1 MPVGIRFSNA
11 GPACARGLRSV
22 GSRTYFRS
30 KEGVRGLNLK
40 INWRKAMRLLMASA
54 LFALLSV
61 VASAQNAG
69 SSAKPLSDTDIQLL
83 RSDVQASKNQIIAD
97 TMQFTD
103 AESTAFWPVYRDY
116 ARDLQVIGDD
126 RLQVIKDYAQNYN
139 SLDDNKAKDMVQ
151 RMINIEDRTLNL
163 REDYWPKF
171 MKALGAKR
179 AAKFYQVDN
188 RITLMLNLELSAN
201 IPLIP

>member
-1 MPVGIRFSNA
+1 V
-11 GPACARGLRSV
+11 
-22 GSRTYFRS
+22 
-30 KEGVRGLNLK
+30 
-40 INWRKAMRLLMASA
+40 
-54 LFALLSV
+54 
-61 VASAQNAG
+61 
-69 SSAKPLSDTDIQLL
+69 KPLSDTEIQLL
-83 RSDVQASKNQIIAD
+83 RSDVQADKNKIIAD

-103 AESTAFWPVYRDY
+103 TESTPFWPLYRDY
-116 ARDLQVIGDD
+116 ARDQQVIGDD
-126 RLQVIKDYAQNYN
+126 RVRLIKDYLQNYD

-188 RITLMLNLELSAN
+188 RLTLLINLQLSEN

>member
-1 MPVGIRFSNA
+1 MRMLTAICAALVLLCVGA
-11 GPACARGLRSV
+11 
-22 GSRTYFRS
+22 T
-30 KEGVRGLNLK
+30 
-40 INWRKAMRLLMASA
+40 
-54 LFALLSV
+54 
-61 VASAQNAG
+61 AQTTDA
-69 SSAKPLSDTDIQLL
+69 SAKPLTDTDIQLL
-83 RSDVQASKNQIIAD
+83 RSDIQSGKNQVIAD

-103 AESTAFWPVYRDY
+103 AESKAFWPVYRDY
-116 ARDLQVIGDD
+116 ARDQQVIGDD
-126 RLQVIKDYAQNYN
+126 RVQLIRDYAQNYD

-188 RITLMLNLELSAN
+188 RITLIVNLQLSAN

>member
-1 MPVGIRFSNA
+1 MRTFLIV
-11 GPACARGLRSV
+11 CASLV
-22 GSRTYFRS
+22 
-30 KEGVRGLNLK
+30 
-40 INWRKAMRLLMASA
+40 LLTTIST
-54 LFALLSV
+54 
-61 VASAQNAG
+61 AQTATV
-69 SSAKPLSDTDIQLL
+69 SAKPLTDSDIQLL
-83 RSDVQASKNQIIAD
+83 RSDVQADKNDIIVH

-103 AESTAFWPVYRDY
+103 AESANFWPVYRDY
-116 ARDLQVIGDD
+116 VREQQAIADD
-126 RLQVIKDYAQNYN
+126 RVHLIKDYATSYD
-139 SLDDNKAKDMVQ
+139 SMDDTVARDLVQ

-188 RITLMLNLELSAN
+188 RLSLLINLQLTAA

>member
-1 MPVGIRFSNA
+1 
-11 GPACARGLRSV
+11 
-22 GSRTYFRS
+22 
-30 KEGVRGLNLK
+30 
-40 INWRKAMRLLMASA
+40 MRVLMAIFAA
-54 LFALLSV
+54 LVLLCVS
-61 VASAQNAG
+61 ASAQTVG
-69 SSAKPLSDTDIQLL
+69 TSVKPLSDTDIQLL
-83 RSDVQASKNQIIAD
+83 RSDVQANKNRIIAD

-116 ARDLQVIGDD
+116 ARDQQVIGDD
-126 RLQVIKDYAQNYN
+126 RVQLIKDYAQNYD
-139 SLDDNKAKDMVQ
+139 SLNDDNAKDMMQ

-171 MKALGAKR
+171 MKTLGAKR

-188 RITLMLNLELSAN
+188 RITLIINIQLSDS

>member
-1 MPVGIRFSNA
+1 MRTLTVICVSL
-11 GPACARGLRSV
+11 GLLV
-22 GSRTYFRS
+22 
-30 KEGVRGLNLK
+30 
-40 INWRKAMRLLMASA
+40 A
-54 LFALLSV
+54 V
-61 VASAQNAG
+61 VSAQTAQVT
-69 SSAKPLSDTDIQLL
+69 AKPLTDTDIQLL

-103 AESTAFWPVYRDY
+103 VESGAFWPVYRDY
-116 ARDLQVIGDD
+116 ARDQQVIGDD
-126 RLQVIKDYAQNYN
+126 RVQLIKDYARNYD
-139 SLDDNKAKDMVQ
+139 SMDDPKAKDMVQ

-179 AAKFYQVDN
+179 AAKYYQVDN
-188 RITLMLNLELSAN
+188 RLSLIVTLQLTAE